1 MSGQQQNLCFFSTR
15 CRYSQAFL
23 EELAR
28 SPYSREFRF
37 VCVDPT
43 PAGVRPSLPPYVR
56 AVPTLMITGEREP
69 RTDGRVMEWL
79 TERRMRERAETTA
92 AAARPAAPMG
102 GGRPGPPAGFAPMSD
117 DGPAAVFGMDL
128 NGIGDEGFAFLDD
141 DTSATTTSMVRMGGT
156 MAAFGNYTAMNPMDT
171 ISHVG
176 GGSATPFA
184 DPGGSSKQSAKAKAM
199 DDAMARLM
207 AARDSDI
214 HIPPPIQRK

>member
-1 MSGQQQNLCFFSTR
+1 MSQQNLCFFSTR

-28 SPYSREFRF
+28 SPFSREFRF
-37 VCVDPT
+37 VCVDPN
-43 PAGVRPSLPPYVR
+43 PVGVRPSLPPYVR
-56 AVPTLMITGEREP
+56 AVPTLMIVGEREP

-79 TERRMRERAETTA
+79 TERRMRERGETNA
-92 AAARPAAPMG
+92 VAARPGAPMGSAAPAAPMMG
-102 GGRPGPPAGFAPMSD
+102 

-141 DTSATTTSMVRMGGT
+141 DTAATTTSMVRMGGT
-156 MAAFGNYTAMNPMDT
+156 MAAYGHYTGMNPEDSMV
-171 ISHVG
+171 SHM
-176 GGSATPFA
+176 GSATPFA
-184 DPGGSSKQSAKAKAM
+184 DPGSSSSAKQSAKAKAM

-207 AARDSDI
+207 ASRDSDI

>member
-1 MSGQQQNLCFFSTR
+1 MNGGQQNLCFFSTR

-56 AVPTLMITGEREP
+56 AVPTLMIAGEREP

-79 TERRMRERAETTA
+79 TERRMRDRAETTA
-92 AAARPAAPMG
+92 AAARPAAPG
-102 GGRPGPPAGFAPMSD
+102 GGRPAAGPMEPMMG

-141 DTSATTTSMVRMGGT
+141 DTAATTTSMVRMGGT
-156 MAAFGNYTAMNPMDT
+156 MAAYGNYTAMNPMDT

-176 GGSATPFA
+176 GAAPFA
-184 DPGGSSKQSAKAKAM
+184 DPGGPSKQSAKAKAM

-207 AARDSDI
+207 ASRDSDI